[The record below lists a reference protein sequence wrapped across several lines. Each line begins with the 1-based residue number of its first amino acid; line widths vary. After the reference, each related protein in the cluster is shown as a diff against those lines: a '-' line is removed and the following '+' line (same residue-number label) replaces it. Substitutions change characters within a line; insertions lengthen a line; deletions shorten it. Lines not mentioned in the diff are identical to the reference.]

1 MTDCYIYTRVS
12 SKKQVREGDGLKSQ
26 KTRCLN
32 YAKDN
37 KYKVIKT
44 YSEEGISGQTLY
56 RPVLEQ
62 LFKDLESNKNQ
73 KILLVDSSSRLTRN
87 LEQSLYLQ
95 ARLNKLSTKLVTVD
109 MSVPEGING
118 ELMRNMIT
126 AFHQFEAQ
134 SNQLRVFHRMQACM
148 QNQRYIL
155 RAPFGYENY
164 KDKINGK
171 MIRPDGVKSIIARE
185 LLEKFASNQIETVA
199 DAQRFLSKK
208 LPEKKNNYTYRN
220 KQALRILRN
229 SSLYAGLIIYNRQDK
244 KLTEKKWSVNTKGL
258 HKPIISIAIHNK
270 IQDKL
275 NNPKKIYKTKNAEI
289 FVLRGSLKCN
299 GCGGNMTSNFSRSKS
314 GRKIGYYRCN
324 NFKCTYKKKNVNQR
338 NVESAFVNYLK
349 VISFDMKYSFV
360 LEEVIK
366 TTLNEITHE
375 IQYKKRDLKIKI
387 IKLHE
392 ELRKLVDKLSQDK
405 YENIYEDIIRSAEE
419 KKKKILELESNYAKE
434 DSSDGIEKYLTEIL
448 NKFRN
453 LSDHWKDLEP
463 KNKRELN
470 GLVFPDG
477 FSFNLNKKITTPKL
491 SIPFNDYRDNFDEKS
506 NLVEP
511 RGIEPLTSTLPA

>member
-1 MTDCYIYTRVS
+1 
-12 SKKQVREGDGLKSQ
+12 
-26 KTRCLN
+26 
-32 YAKDN
+32 
-37 KYKVIKT
+37 
-44 YSEEGISGQTLY
+44 
-56 RPVLEQ
+56 
-62 LFKDLESNKNQ
+62 
-73 KILLVDSSSRLTRN
+73 
-87 LEQSLYLQ
+87 
-95 ARLNKLSTKLVTVD
+95 
-109 MSVPEGING
+109 
-118 ELMRNMIT
+118 
-126 AFHQFEAQ
+126 
-134 SNQLRVFHRMQACM
+134 
-148 QNQRYIL
+148 
-155 RAPFGYENY
+155 
-164 KDKINGK
+164 
-171 MIRPDGVKSIIARE
+171 
-185 LLEKFASNQIETVA
+185 
-199 DAQRFLSKK
+199 
-208 LPEKKNNYTYRN
+208 
-220 KQALRILRN
+220 
-229 SSLYAGLIIYNRQDK
+229 
-244 KLTEKKWSVNTKGL
+244 
-258 HKPIISIAIHNK
+258 
-270 IQDKL
+270 
-275 NNPKKIYKTKNAEI
+275 
-289 FVLRGSLKCN
+289 
-299 GCGGNMTSNFSRSKS
+299 MTSNFSRSKS

-324 NFKCTYKKKNVNQR
+324 NFKCTYEKKNVNQR

-366 TTLNEITHE
+366 TILNEISHE

-405 YENIYEDIIRSAEE
+405 FENIYEDIIRSAEE

-434 DSSDGIEKYLTEIL
+434 HSSDGIEKYLTEIL

>member
-1 MTDCYIYTRVS
+1 MTDSYIYTRVS

-44 YSEEGISGQTLY
+44 YSEEGVSGQTLY

-164 KDKINGK
+164 KDKVNGK

-208 LPEKKNNYTYRN
+208 LPEKKTIIHIEIN
-220 KQALRILRN
+220 KL
-229 SSLYAGLIIYNRQDK
+229 
-244 KLTEKKWSVNTKGL
+244 
-258 HKPIISIAIHNK
+258 
-270 IQDKL
+270 
-275 NNPKKIYKTKNAEI
+275 
-289 FVLRGSLKCN
+289 
-299 GCGGNMTSNFSRSKS
+299 
-314 GRKIGYYRCN
+314 
-324 NFKCTYKKKNVNQR
+324 
-338 NVESAFVNYLK
+338 
-349 VISFDMKYSFV
+349 
-360 LEEVIK
+360 
-366 TTLNEITHE
+366 
-375 IQYKKRDLKIKI
+375 
-387 IKLHE
+387 
-392 ELRKLVDKLSQDK
+392 
-405 YENIYEDIIRSAEE
+405 
-419 KKKKILELESNYAKE
+419 
-434 DSSDGIEKYLTEIL
+434 
-448 NKFRN
+448 
-453 LSDHWKDLEP
+453 
-463 KNKRELN
+463 
-470 GLVFPDG
+470 
-477 FSFNLNKKITTPKL
+477 
-491 SIPFNDYRDNFDEKS
+491 
-506 NLVEP
+506 
-511 RGIEPLTSTLPA
+511 